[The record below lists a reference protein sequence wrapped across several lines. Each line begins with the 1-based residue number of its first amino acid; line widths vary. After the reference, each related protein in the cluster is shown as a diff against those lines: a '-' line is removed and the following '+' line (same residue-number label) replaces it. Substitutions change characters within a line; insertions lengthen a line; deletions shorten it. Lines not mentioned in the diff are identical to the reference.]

1 MLDLHSSDF
10 VVGAVAR
17 LNEVAVRPAVL
28 VKVGPPGSRKKP
40 RAEPVW
46 RLGATVP
53 GFGQEALEVNKSGI
67 NKAAGMTSDLVVV
80 VVAAVVDGDACEC

>member
-1 MLDLHSSDF
+1 MLDLHSSGF

-46 RLGATVP
+46 RRGATVP

-67 NKAAGMTSDLVVV
+67 NKAGMTSVLVVV
-80 VVAAVVDGDACEC
+80 GVAAVVDGDACEC